1 MVVSA
6 RRFFESDPRN
16 VAPEPASLSA
26 RARARRR
33 SPLAARTQ
41 DLHSSR
47 RIDRKRAH
55 TRALGD
61 ARELRPGLQ
70 NLRALARHRGDT
82 VFHEP

>member
-1 MVVSA
+1 MVVLA

-16 VAPEPASLSA
+16 VAPEPASQP
-26 RARARRR
+26 ARARRR